1 MTLSIWD
8 AMVIAGFTVL
18 WLFVL
23 ILILAI
29 ISGAAKKSRE
39 KKQKEE
45 LYEKVMQVIK
55 TDEDFGRIVRNI
67 QKETDDDR

>member
-8 AMVIAGFTVL
+8 TMAIAGFIVL

-23 ILILAI
+23 TLFLGFIGGLI
-29 ISGAAKKSRE
+29 KRSRA

-45 LYEKVMQVIK
+45 LYDKVMQVIK
-55 TDEDFGRIVRNI
+55 TDEDFSRIVRNI

>member
-8 AMVIAGFTVL
+8 TMAIAGFIVL
-18 WLFVL
+18 WLF
-23 ILILAI
+23 ILTLLLTFIGGLMKRAR
-29 ISGAAKKSRE
+29 A

-55 TDEDFGRIVRNI
+55 TDEDFTRIVRNI
-67 QKETDDDR
+67 QKENDDDR